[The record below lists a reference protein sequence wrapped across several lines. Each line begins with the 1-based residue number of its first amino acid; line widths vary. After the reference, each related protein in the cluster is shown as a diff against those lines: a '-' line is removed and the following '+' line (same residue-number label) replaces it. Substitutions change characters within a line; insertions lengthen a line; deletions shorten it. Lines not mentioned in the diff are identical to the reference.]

1 MGYSPWDCQEL
12 DMTELLTY
20 MRTHSP
26 LRLYPEASV
35 KRVGRFAVGCS
46 TPQHIAGILEMLSE
60 RDNACDGSQ

>member
-20 MRTHSP
+20 MRTRSP

-46 TPQHIAGILEMLSE
+46 ALQHIAGILEMLSE